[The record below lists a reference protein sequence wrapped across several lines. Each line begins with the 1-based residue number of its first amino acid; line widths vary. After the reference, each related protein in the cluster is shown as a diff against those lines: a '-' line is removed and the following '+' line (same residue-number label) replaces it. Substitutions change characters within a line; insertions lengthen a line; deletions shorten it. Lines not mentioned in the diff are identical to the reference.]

1 MTMLDASTLTCVR
14 GDRTLFSGIS
24 FSLAAGAGLLV
35 QGANGA
41 GKTSL
46 LRILVGLA
54 PAAEGSLAWDGT
66 PVRALG
72 EAYRRVIAYCGHAHA
87 LKDDLTAVENLQ
99 AAAALAGQPASDA
112 QALAALERAGIGAE
126 AALPARSL
134 SQGQRRRV
142 SLARLALAR
151 ARLWVLDEP
160 LAALDLSGIDWLAV
174 LLDAHLAGGGL
185 AVVTSHQPLPPP
197 AAARF
202 GALRIGA

>member
-1 MTMLDASTLTCVR
+1 MLEASALTCVR
-14 GDRTLFSGIS
+14 GDRTLFSEVS

-54 PAAEGSLAWDGT
+54 PAAEGSLRWEGS
-66 PVRALG
+66 PIRGLG

-87 LKDDLTAVENLQ
+87 LKDDLTAVENLR
-99 AAAALAGQPASDA
+99 AAAALAGQTASDA
-112 QALAALERAGIGAE
+112 DALAALERAGIEAE

-142 SLARLALAR
+142 SLARLALVH

-160 LAALDLSGIDWLAV
+160 LAALDLSGIGWLAAR
-174 LLDAHLAGGGL
+174 LDAHLAGGGL

-197 AAARF
+197 VAARF
-202 GALRIGA
+202 GTLRIGA